1 MPLKISVGLC
11 KKLGLPNYSSVGAHC
26 DVEIEADA
34 SLIQNDL
41 EAFHARVR
49 SVYIACRQAV
59 QDELAQHQPAACPS
73 PNGQMSTSTEGRP
86 NAAAANANGHD
97 NNGHDNNGHD
107 TNGRHNGNGGY
118 RATQKQLDYIQQLAR
133 QIKGLGV
140 RRLESLAQTMFSK
153 PLAGLSSLD
162 ASGLIDAL
170 KAIKAGEISLDA
182 ALDGAAHEH

>member
-1 MPLKISVGLC
+1 MPMKISVGLC
-11 KKLGLPNYSSVGAHC
+11 KKHGLPNYSSVGAHC

-49 SVYIACRQAV
+49 GAYVACRQAV

-73 PNGQMSTSTEGRP
+73 PGGQTGNGTSGRS
-86 NAAAANANGHD
+86 NAAPSGSNGHD
-97 NNGHDNNGHD
+97 ADSNGG
-107 TNGRHNGNGGY
+107 HNGNGSY
-118 RATQKQLDYIQQLAR
+118 RATQKQMDYVQQLAR

-140 RRLESLAQTMFSK
+140 RRLEVLAQTMFSK
-153 PLAGLSSLD
+153 QLSGLSSLD
-162 ASGLIDAL
+162 ASGLIDTL

-182 ALDGAAHEH
+182 ALSGAPT